1 MVMFELAPELEDFRK
16 TIRRLAENEFQDKA
30 AYWDEHE
37 QFPQENKDLLA
48 RLGYLGLMIPEKYGG
63 AGAPLIQGVIML
75 EELAR
80 VCFNTALVCQLYLNG
95 PSRAIAVLGTEEQ
108 KERFLPG
115 VARGEYFFSIA
126 ISEPDAGSATT
137 DLKTTAVEDGDA
149 YILNGTKSFIT
160 GGHLCTHALVF
171 ARFGDSKGAK
181 GIGALIVERGMKGFE
196 VGKPERK
203 MGGRGVAETELY
215 FENCRVPKENVLV
228 YGDPNSNEG
237 FKKLMTSFGPER
249 CGNAAMCVGLAQGA
263 FEHALNYSRQRHQF
277 GRPIMEFQ
285 GIQWKIADM
294 ATQIHAARLMVY
306 QAAAS
311 GADGFPDPLKTA
323 MAKLYANEMAQRVTN
338 EALQIHGHYGYTREF
353 PLERMVRDA
362 RGFSLGG
369 GTTEILR
376 NTIAAQVYGRTF
388 SQRRN

>member
-228 YGDPNSNEG
+228 YGGPNSNEG

>member
-1 MVMFELAPELEDFRK
+1 MFELAPELEDFRK

-228 YGDPNSNEG
+228 YGGPNSNEG

-376 NTIAAQVYGRTF
+376 NTITAQVYGRTF

>member
-1 MVMFELAPELEDFRK
+1 
-16 TIRRLAENEFQDKA
+16 
-30 AYWDEHE
+30 
-37 QFPQENKDLLA
+37 
-48 RLGYLGLMIPEKYGG
+48 
-63 AGAPLIQGVIML
+63 ML

-376 NTIAAQVYGRTF
+376 NTITAQVYGRTF

>member
-1 MVMFELAPELEDFRK
+1 MFELAPELEDFRK

>member
-1 MVMFELAPELEDFRK
+1 MFELAPELEDFRK

-228 YGDPNSNEG
+228 YGGPNSNEG